1 MTLLAIAVALLG
13 FLATASWF
21 GVSRRRKEEAELG
34 VQALA
39 TMKWRDCVALV
50 LEALQRDG
58 YPRAPDEVD
67 EAGATEFM
75 LEHEGERVLLGYK
88 HGTAYRLGEA
98 NVREFASALRMRGAR
113 SGVLCTLGTL
123 EPGALVAA
131 EQSRVQL
138 FDGAAL
144 WRKLRPLVPAPMLQD
159 VRHDAVGRTRYG
171 LWFGLGGSL
180 LAGLLLFGAGRLIG
194 AAPEAVATPAG
205 NGAGGNV
212 PAVAPGGPGAPGT
225 AVASSAPASDQA
237 MLRQLQDSARLMEE
251 VARLTPEQKAQR
263 RAETAKQVGRLAP
276 VGGAMWSAQ
285 RTLLVHLD
293 QTDGKD
299 KALVDDICRI
309 VTQHEE
315 LRFTRVQLEPP
326 AGSTQ
331 AVRWRL
337 CE

>member
-1 MTLLAIAVALLG
+1 MTLLAIAVVLLG
-13 FLATASWF
+13 LVATASWF
-21 GVSRRRKEEAELG
+21 GVSRRRKEETELG

-50 LEALQRDG
+50 LEALHRDG
-58 YPRAPDEVD
+58 YPRAPDVVD

-75 LEHEGERVLLGYK
+75 LEHDGESVLLGYK

-123 EPGALVAA
+123 EPGALLAA

-144 WRKLRPLVPAPMLQD
+144 WRKLRPLVPEPMLHE
-159 VRHDAVGRTRYG
+159 VRGDAVGRTRYG

-180 LAGLLLFGAGRLIG
+180 LAGLLLFGAGQLVG
-194 AAPEAVATPAG
+194 APAAAPAPALSAG
-205 NGAGGNV
+205 GGNV
-212 PAVAPGGPGAPGT
+212 PSVAAAAAPGASGA
-225 AVASSAPASDQA
+225 AAAAAPSSDQV
-237 MLRQLQDSARLMEE
+237 MLRQLQDSARLMDE
-251 VARLTPEQKAQR
+251 VARLTPQQKAER

-276 VGGAMWSAQ
+276 VGGAMWSAP
-285 RTLLVHLD
+285 RTLLVHLN

-326 AGSTQ
+326 AGSTL